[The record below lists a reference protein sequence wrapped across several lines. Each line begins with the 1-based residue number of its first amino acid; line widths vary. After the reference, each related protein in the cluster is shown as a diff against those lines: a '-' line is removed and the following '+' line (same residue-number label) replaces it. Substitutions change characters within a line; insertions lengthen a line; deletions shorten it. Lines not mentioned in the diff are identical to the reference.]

1 MGPGNMFLA
10 QSKGW
15 YNIIF
20 RWHMYNPPLF
30 NKRTMAIF
38 KPPLR
43 CRISHPNSLSLQVQL
58 WRPNFPERPFFRPW
72 PNWSIKKNDLGF
84 VLQDSRHQISGSI
97 NSQHLKT
104 RCCTTTQGFLVA
116 DGNVQGA
123 ARVLR
128 FRCLTEGGVNIFSKF
143 PKHHFSDLLVDGEKF
158 HKFVEGVCDVFW
170 SRRIVRNTDGES
182 CILYHHQT
190 IIKMSNNVFPA
201 HCLQT
206 KWFAK

>member
-116 DGNVQGA
+116 DGTPDRESQCIHPGHASFQWDA
-123 ARVLR
+123 AHSGSQRSQCKIVHFTMER
-128 FRCLTEGGVNIFSKF
+128 RWSGMISPNDFSKT
-143 PKHHFSDLLVDGEKF
+143 
-158 HKFVEGVCDVFW
+158 W
-170 SRRIVRNTDGES
+170 SIES
-182 CILYHHQT
+182 
-190 IIKMSNNVFPA
+190 P
-201 HCLQT
+201 
-206 KWFAK
+206 